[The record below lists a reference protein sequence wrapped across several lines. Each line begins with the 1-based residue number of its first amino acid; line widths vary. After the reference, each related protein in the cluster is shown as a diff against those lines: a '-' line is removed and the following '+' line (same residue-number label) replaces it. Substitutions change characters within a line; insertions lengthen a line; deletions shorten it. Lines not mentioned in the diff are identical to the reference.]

1 MVLKLR
7 LDVQAWDDFSAMR
20 EHLVAEVSSAA
31 VSAITFANAWRP
43 CATIQ
48 SLASGRMTRT
58 SASCRQPATRT
69 AYITRL
75 PAKRSSSCTCGAFDR
90 SSGPEVAK
98 APRLSSLSSCPGGRY
113 RVFGG
118 AIHHDFERY
127 RSEQVGLGPI
137 VSINVRGFTGK
148 PLLPLAERCL
158 LDAAAF
164 SQIVERTKRAGGLT
178 IVPHIGTGSVWRLA
192 ASIAEAT
199 GLEVCVASPPLPL
212 TRRVNDKL
220 WFARLAAEVLG
231 ETALPP
237 TYAAYGPAVLAHRLR
252 LLARSAERVVVKVP
266 DSAGSVGNVCLTARE
281 VADASLSD
289 IRSRMLRVLRA
300 VGW

>member
-1 MVLKLR
+1 M
-7 LDVQAWDDFSAMR
+7 
-20 EHLVAEVSSAA
+20 
-31 VSAITFANAWRP
+31 
-43 CATIQ
+43 
-48 SLASGRMTRT
+48 
-58 SASCRQPATRT
+58 
-69 AYITRL
+69 
-75 PAKRSSSCTCGAFDR
+75 
-90 SSGPEVAK
+90 AK

-137 VSINVRGFTGK
+137 VSINVRGFPGK

-212 TRRVNDKL
+212 TRRVNTSYGLHVWLPKYSARRPCRQPTL
-220 WFARLAAEVLG
+220 RTVQPFSPTVFACW
-231 ETALPP
+231 
-237 TYAAYGPAVLAHRLR
+237 
-252 LLARSAERVVVKVP
+252 P
-266 DSAGSVGNVCLTARE
+266 DRPS
-281 VADASLSD
+281 
-289 IRSRMLRVLRA
+289 
-300 VGW
+300 GWL